1 MRLRISIVII
11 LFICLFLLITGCQFR
26 KKSVTEPFYEEKL
39 INLDELCGEDKIN
52 SYEVKDVVKN
62 QDNTYILLE
71 AWGDCEQN
79 QVIYRIKDDGI
90 SLIRSWNI
98 GVDTFSKAM
107 DIDKEGNYYILEE
120 KKEDNR
126 LHPSIKYVEN
136 KTDLVHYYSLEKYVG
151 ESDSVKNI
159 MCGEKNI
166 YIFLEFGKIIV
177 FSRKL
182 EWEGEITEHEGEYF
196 IDAAYRNDGKVI
208 CVYANYLGDEEIL
221 GLYEVGKTST
231 TKMQELPKGRYGSN
245 ILLNGNDEYSFCV
258 KGEFELLGAK
268 DSNELTPVFRF
279 QDLDIQSSEIVFL
292 NFMDNG
298 RFLAVKESEKTEL
311 SYIIKGHKKGENKKI
326 VLNLASLNK
335 DSLIEKEVAKFNKTN
350 DKYRINIK
358 RYGEYEEPLQ
368 NFLVDMSAGVKFDLV
383 EIPINENDKIV
394 EKGILSDLYPFID
407 SDEIIKRDDFYK
419 NMLEAFENEGRLYQS
434 VSFVHLFGWVT
445 KQSQLRNIGRW
456 DIESVQSFMEQNPE
470 INIFTDA
477 SGEEILKQMI
487 FVSSKELIDWKR
499 HNCKFD
505 SDEFKNILMLARN
518 YGMGR
523 SKIREADKVSALL
536 EDRLLFVETPISIE
550 DFCVYHKVLGEDMTV
565 VASPYVKQS
574 GVNLYSTMPQIG
586 IISNSKYKD
595 GAWQFARIFFTKEYQ
610 DISDDASFQ
619 MTDYLG
625 FPVRKDCMEDLLRR
639 FTATEDY
646 EKDGKWY
653 TAIKTNDYSIRWDE
667 FDINIG
673 PLDESEEKMLRE
685 LLLNSKQKQEVDPLI
700 WNIVL
705 DESRCFFSGEKSLE
719 ETTKIIQN
727 RVTIYMN
734 E

>member
-1 MRLRISIVII
+1 
-11 LFICLFLLITGCQFR
+11 
-26 KKSVTEPFYEEKL
+26 
-39 INLDELCGEDKIN
+39 
-52 SYEVKDVVKN
+52 
-62 QDNTYILLE
+62 
-71 AWGDCEQN
+71 
-79 QVIYRIKDDGI
+79 
-90 SLIRSWNI
+90 
-98 GVDTFSKAM
+98 
-107 DIDKEGNYYILEE
+107 
-120 KKEDNR
+120 
-126 LHPSIKYVEN
+126 
-136 KTDLVHYYSLEKYVG
+136 
-151 ESDSVKNI
+151 
-159 MCGEKNI
+159 
-166 YIFLEFGKIIV
+166 
-177 FSRKL
+177 
-182 EWEGEITEHEGEYF
+182 
-196 IDAAYRNDGKVI
+196 
-208 CVYANYLGDEEIL
+208 
-221 GLYEVGKTST
+221 
-231 TKMQELPKGRYGSN
+231 
-245 ILLNGNDEYSFCV
+245 
-258 KGEFELLGAK
+258 
-268 DSNELTPVFRF
+268 
-279 QDLDIQSSEIVFL
+279 
-292 NFMDNG
+292 
-298 RFLAVKESEKTEL
+298 
-311 SYIIKGHKKGENKKI
+311 
-326 VLNLASLNK
+326 
-335 DSLIEKEVAKFNKTN
+335 
-350 DKYRINIK
+350 
-358 RYGEYEEPLQ
+358 
-368 NFLVDMSAGVKFDLV
+368 
-383 EIPINENDKIV
+383 
-394 EKGILSDLYPFID
+394 
-407 SDEIIKRDDFYK
+407 
-419 NMLEAFENEGRLYQS
+419 MLEAFENEGRLYQS